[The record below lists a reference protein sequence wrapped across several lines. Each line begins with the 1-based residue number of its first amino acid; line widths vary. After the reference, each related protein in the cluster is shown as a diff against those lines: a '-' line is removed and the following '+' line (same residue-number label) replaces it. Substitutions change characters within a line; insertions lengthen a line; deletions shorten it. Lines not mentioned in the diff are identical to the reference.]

1 MSENKQTTKADVL
14 ANSQSTPTDEQVGRV
29 NALVQYPRISEPE
42 PAVTVNYGEQQIRLP
57 IGRETKGKKT
67 TVVYGKID
75 GFFFSNPRSLRLK
88 KIKPVLSALAKLG
101 VKQAD
106 GSAVDSHWF
115 NRNVRDVFHKAMKF
129 AAREA
134 IQHGVPVS
142 LQLSNRTEK
151 DGSKVLTS
159 KHGFEYRTQAP
170 DKVAIEQS
178 AANKSKRTARR
189 QTRKEKRDRIN
200 NPVIPPS
207 MRIDATTTVVLPKS
221 NGAPAVTPATEPAT
235 K

>member
-29 NALVQYPRISEPE
+29 NALVQYPRITEPE
-42 PAVTVNYGEQQIRLP
+42 PQTVVNYGEQQIRLP
-57 IGRETKGKKT
+57 IGRETKGKKS
-67 TVVYGKID
+67 TVVYAKID
-75 GFFFSNPRSLRLK
+75 GYFFSNPRSLRLK
-88 KIKPVLSALAKLG
+88 KIKPVLASLAKMG

-106 GSAVDSHWF
+106 GSAVDSQWF

-134 IQHGVPVS
+134 IAHGVPVS
-142 LQLSNRTEK
+142 LQLNNRTEK

-159 KHGFEYRTQAP
+159 KHGFEYRTAAP
-170 DKVAIEQS
+170 DKVALEQS
-178 AANKSKRTARR
+178 AANKSKGTARR
-189 QTRKEKRDRIN
+189 QTRKERRIK
-200 NPVIPPS
+200 NPVLTPS
-207 MRIDATTTVVLPKS
+207 VRIDAVAG
-221 NGAPAVTPATEPAT
+221 NGTPAPTPEPA